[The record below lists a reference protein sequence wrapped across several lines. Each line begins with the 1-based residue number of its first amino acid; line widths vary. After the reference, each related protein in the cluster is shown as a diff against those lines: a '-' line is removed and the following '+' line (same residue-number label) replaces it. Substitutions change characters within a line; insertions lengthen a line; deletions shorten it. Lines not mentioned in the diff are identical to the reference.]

1 MCYVII
7 IGSSAPDWICNTAQG
22 MGYVTPQYDAAMD
35 IGSNL
40 PKNFVQ
46 LNDAV
51 SIDKFT
57 GWAITGHSL
66 GGGLASAA
74 AGVCGDISGPGYIGN
89 NSVSTFNAAGLH
101 NDTVSSY
108 LSRKGMIVPT
118 TTPSIIAY
126 RTESDELTELQEEYD
141 YYTNIIPNAAG
152 TPYWL
157 EDSEDDSTEFFN
169 VDWPGHKM
177 KSVIQGLLVDRI
189 GRQVAMTYIIDTI
202 DNSFCSRGKHGKYYY
217 PLNEYNFNVYIIIDG
232 CIYTLDYLDSLP
244 RISTTCYPF

>member
-7 IGSSAPDWICNTAQG
+7 IGSSAPDWICNIAQG
-22 MGYVTPQYDAAMD
+22 CGYVTPQYDAAMN
-35 IGSNL
+35 IGSSL
-40 PKNFVQ
+40 PKDFVQ

-51 SIDKFT
+51 SIDKIT

-74 AGVCGDISGPGYIGN
+74 ARVCGNIAGPGYIG

-126 RTESDELTELQEEYD
+126 RTESDELTELQEEYLVGSISVG
-141 YYTNIIPNAAG
+141 Y
-152 TPYWL
+152 PYWL
-157 EDSEDDSTEFFN
+157 EDYADDSTTPLNEE
-169 VDWPGHKM
+169 WPGHEM
-177 KSVIQGLLVDRI
+177 KSVIQGLFVDRI
-189 GRQVAMTYIIDTI
+189 GRQVGIDYIIDTNGGTYCWGI
-202 DNSFCSRGKHGKYYY
+202 SCSTG
-217 PLNEYNFNVYIIIDG
+217 
-232 CIYTLDYLDSLP
+232 TL
-244 RISTTCYPF
+244 ITHTCYVF

>member
-35 IGSNL
+35 IGSSL
-40 PKNFVQ
+40 PKDFVQ

-51 SIDKFT
+51 TIDKIT

-74 AGVCGDISGPGYIGN
+74 AGVCGKIKGPGYIGN

-101 NDTVSSY
+101 NDTVRSY
-108 LSRKGMIVPT
+108 LSRRGLPDPAPGDS
-118 TTPSIIAY
+118 PSITAY
-126 RTESDELTELQEEYD
+126 RTESDILTVAQEKY
-141 YYTNIIPNAAG
+141 NIGPVSKG
-152 TPYWL
+152 SQYWL
-157 EDSEDDSTEFFN
+157 EDA
-169 VDWPGHKM
+169 VDLSISSLFSGHEM

-189 GRQVAMTYIIDTI
+189 GKHVGITYIIDSNDLTYC
-202 DNSFCSRGKHGKYYY
+202 FRGKHGKLVIVGDECYYEVDGVMHD
-217 PLNEYNFNVYIIIDG
+217 LLEIYNFTVIDNE
-232 CIYTLDYLDSLP
+232 DSNL
-244 RISTTCYPF
+244 

>member
-35 IGSNL
+35 IGSSL
-40 PKNFVQ
+40 PKDFVQ

-51 SIDKFT
+51 TIDKIT

-74 AGVCGDISGPGYIGN
+74 AGVCGKIAGSGFIG

-108 LSRKGMIVPT
+108 LSRRGLTAPSVS
-118 TTPSIIAY
+118 PSIIAY
-126 RTESDELTELQEEYD
+126 RTESDELTEAQEESYICATF
-141 YYTNIIPNAAG
+141 YATFYQSSVPNAAG

-157 EDSEDDSTEFFN
+157 EDSEDDSTSYYSS
-169 VDWPGHKM
+169 DWPGHEM
-177 KSVIQGLLVDRI
+177 NSVIQGLLVDRI
-189 GRQVAMTYIIDTI
+189 GKQVGVYYIIDMVNENI
-202 DNSFCSRGKHGKYYY
+202 CYRGLKQTFVSESVI
-217 PLNEYNFNVYIIIDG
+217 LIN
-232 CIYTLDYLDSLP
+232 
-244 RISTTCYPF
+244 